1 MKLRKAVILGFTV
14 ATLFSSIGQAH
25 AMNLLVAVGNPQIQ
39 IIVAENGTLQV
50 VRIAEEDVI
59 KVSNLEPA
67 AGGHDINTAK

>member
-1 MKLRKAVILGFTV
+1 MKLRKAVTLGFTV
-14 ATLFSSIGQAH
+14 ATLFAGIGQAH

-39 IIVAENGTLQV
+39 LIVSENGTLQV
-50 VRIAEEDVI
+50 VRTAKEEVI